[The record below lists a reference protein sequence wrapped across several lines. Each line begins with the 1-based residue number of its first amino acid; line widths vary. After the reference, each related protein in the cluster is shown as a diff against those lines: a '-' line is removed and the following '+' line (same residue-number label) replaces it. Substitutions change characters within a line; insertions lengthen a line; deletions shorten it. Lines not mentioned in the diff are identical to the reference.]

1 MIIMDEKMIKR
12 INELAKKKKSEGLTD
27 IELKEQ
33 KQLYRQYIDEMKSSL
48 KAQLENT
55 DVETPDGKITPL
67 SDFRKK

>member
-1 MIIMDEKMIKR
+1 MDEKMIKR

>member
-1 MIIMDEKMIKR
+1 MDEKMIKR

-67 SDFRKK
+67 SDFKKK